1 MPVTTVAGEVTANLD
16 GHSSVFTQ
24 LMAWIGKLVTT
35 IASYPLLL
43 VSLGVFVAGAVI
55 GLAVRLIRG

>member
-1 MPVTTVAGEVTANLD
+1 MPVTTVAGEITANLD
-16 GHSSVFTQ
+16 GLGSVFTQ
-24 LMAWIGKLVTT
+24 LMAWIGSLVTT
-35 IASYPLLL
+35 IASNPLLL

>member
-16 GHSSVFTQ
+16 GLTAVFSQ
-24 LMAWIGKLVTT
+24 LMNWIGSLVTT
-35 IASYPLLL
+35 IATNPLLL
-43 VSLGVFVAGAVI
+43 VSLGVFVCGAVI

>member
-1 MPVTTVAGEVTANLD
+1 MPVATVAGEITANLD
-16 GHSSVFTQ
+16 GLSSVFTQ
-24 LMAWIGKLVTT
+24 LMMWIGSLVTT
-35 IASYPLLL
+35 IASNPLLL

>member
-16 GHSSVFTQ
+16 GLTAVFSQ
-24 LMAWIGKLVTT
+24 LMTWIGSLVTT
-35 IASYPLLL
+35 IATNPLLL
-43 VSLGVFVAGAVI
+43 VSLGVFVCGSVI

>member
-16 GHSSVFTQ
+16 GLSNVFTQ
-24 LMAWIGKLVTT
+24 LMSWIGNLVTT
-35 IASYPLLL
+35 ISANPLLL

>member
-1 MPVTTVAGEVTANLD
+1 MPVTTLAGEVTANLD
-16 GHSSVFTQ
+16 GLASVFSQ
-24 LMAWIGKLVTT
+24 LMTWIGTLVTT
-35 IASYPLLL
+35 IASNPLLL

>member
-1 MPVTTVAGEVTANLD
+1 MPIVAGEITANLD
-16 GHSSVFTQ
+16 GLAAVFTQ
-24 LMAWIGKLVTT
+24 LMTWIGTLVTT
-35 IASYPLLL
+35 IASNPLLL

>member
-1 MPVTTVAGEVTANLD
+1 MPVTTVAGDVTANLD
-16 GHSSVFTQ
+16 GLAAVFTQ
-24 LMAWIGKLVTT
+24 LMTWIGSLVTT
-35 IASYPLLL
+35 IASNPLLL

>member
-1 MPVTTVAGEVTANLD
+1 MPVTTVSGEITANLD
-16 GHSSVFTQ
+16 GLGSVFTQ
-24 LMAWIGKLVTT
+24 LMTWIGSLVTT
-35 IASYPLLL
+35 IASNPLLL